1 MRRSIILT
9 ILVGGFVTAI
19 TWACGLFKYGDA
31 QTADFVVKVTL
42 SIGTLSAVVC
52 ALFGD
57 WLREFCEPV
66 RVKIGA
72 PQENNNILDD
82 YRDERDGQVYKS
94 FCHHLEVINCTP
106 QKPLENCRVWLKK
119 ISVEGLD
126 GEWDNSRTKFAVPRL
141 MEWAPSDYSRDKR
154 TFSKRQ
160 VFDLGM
166 TLSSNRGFR
175 LTIERDQGGN
185 FNRFFNVGQKIKLVF
200 VVTADNYTRSEESS
214 FEIVVP
220 QSQGAADTVTR
231 SLVTFVTD

>member
-19 TWACGLFKYGDA
+19 AWACGLFKYGDT

-57 WLREFCEPV
+57 WLRELSDPI
-66 RVKIGA
+66 RVEIGVPA
-72 PQENNNILDD
+72 ENNNILDD
-82 YRDERDGQVYKS
+82 FRDERDGQVYKA

-106 QKPLENCRVWLKK
+106 QRPLENCRVWLKK

-126 GEWDNSRTKFAVPRL
+126 GMWENKTKFAVPRL
-141 MEWAPSDYSRDKR
+141 MEWSPSEYSRDKR
-154 TFSKRQ
+154 TFSKNQ

-166 TLSSNRGFR
+166 TLSSNRGLR

-185 FNRFFNVGQKIKLVF
+185 FNRYFSVGQKIKLVF
-200 VVTADNYTRSEESS
+200 VVTADNYTRSEEFS
-214 FEIVVP
+214 FEIVIP

-231 SLVTFVTD
+231 SLVSFVAG